1 MATILVI
8 EDDLYI
14 QALLQELLGDEGYTV
29 VVVGDGPEGLAEL
42 DVQPVDLVLCDLML
56 PTLGGRE
63 VLRAIRARPHC
74 VLLPVVL
81 ISATNNILPSDSQ
94 DFTAVMRK
102 PFQINNLL
110 NLIERVLGQR
120 QLSAGG

>member
-14 QALLQELLGDEGYTV
+14 QTLLQELLEDEGYMV
-29 VVVGDGPEGLAEL
+29 ALASDGLSGLAAL
-42 DVQPVDLVLCDLML
+42 DAQSIDLVLCDLML

-63 VLRAIRARPHC
+63 VLQAIRARPAYAG
-74 VLLPVVL
+74 LPVVL
-81 ISATNNILPSDSQ
+81 VSATNNILPSDAQ

-102 PFQINNLL
+102 PFQIGELL
-110 NLIERVLGQR
+110 NLIDRVLGQNE
-120 QLSAGG
+120 LSRG